1 MGEVTQGVAEQD
13 KDNVR
18 SGVSE
23 EFGDVKLVSLVF
35 MKVKRALV
43 FFHGNFGFSF
53 FGCLEEKKQSK
64 FWYGLSFE

>member
-23 EFGDVKLVSLVF
+23 EFGDVKLVSLVV

-43 FFHGNFGFSF
+43 FFHGDLIFLLG
-53 FGCLEEKKQSK
+53 
-64 FWYGLSFE
+64 